1 MTSHTMQPPKAL
13 GLYDPR
19 FEHDACGVGMVA
31 RLDNTPTHEVVERGI
46 AALKNLEH
54 RGASGADPC
63 TGDGAGILMQMPD
76 ELLRAVVEF
85 ELPPPGAY
93 GVLMCF
99 LPADDDAHRAR
110 LEGLLERTVCA
121 EGHTV
126 LGWREVPVRPEHT
139 GEVAGAC
146 RPVIRQLFVGAGP
159 LGAAGTGHDGAGPQD
174 AAGTGSDGADAAG
187 TGSDGV
193 GARGAPGEGFDQDA
207 FERKLY
213 VIRRVCEL
221 NPDGAGLYVASSSS
235 RTLNYKG
242 MLISWQLADFYPD
255 LQDERCM
262 SALALVHSRFSTN
275 TFPSWELAHP
285 YRTICHN
292 GEINTVMGN
301 VNWMRARESE
311 LSSELFGEDLQKILP
326 VVTPGNSDSATFDNV
341 MELLLLAGRS
351 PAHAAMMMIPEAYR
365 DREDLPAELVGFYA
379 YHSCLME
386 PWDGPASVAFTDG
399 RVVGATLDRNGLRP
413 GRWVETADGHVV
425 LGSETG
431 ILDVA
436 PGEIVRLGRLQP
448 GKLFLVDLERGR
460 IVEDGEVKRE
470 VSTRRPYRE
479 WYERSSVS
487 FDELEPSEQVTISDQ
502 PLHRRQRAFGY
513 SQEDLRVLLSPMA
526 RDGAEPIGSM
536 GNDISLAVLSD
547 QAPPLFSYF
556 KQLFAQ
562 VTNPPID
569 PIREEIVMS
578 LETTLGSERNLFEET
593 PEHAHKLVLERPIL
607 LNRELETLRHVSHEL
622 FAARTID
629 ITWPVAEG
637 AAGMAAA
644 LERVC
649 EQAHD
654 AISAGVNII
663 VLSDRS
669 LGPRR
674 APIPSLLAVASVH
687 HHLVR
692 EGTRLRVGIVLESG
706 EPREVHHFATLIG
719 YGASAINPYL
729 LLETLDELVI
739 ERRITGPGDGGGAP
753 VGAGNASGR
762 APGAASSNSAS
773 SDGAQWPGTE
783 ELNQRLE
790 EAAQNTVKAIGKGL
804 LKTISKMGISTIQS
818 YRGAQIFEAVGLEH
832 ELIDRHFTGTA
843 SRIGGVG
850 LDVLA
855 TEALERH
862 ARAYPSPRDDLLPV
876 GGVYAWRRDGEH
888 HMWNP
893 ETIALVQHAVRAANG
908 NVMAALGGEADA
920 LAEVRD
926 SDANAKY
933 REYADAINEDAA
945 RKATLRGLLR
955 FKDPADPAG
964 ANGVD
969 GPPDGGAGADID
981 GMEREA
987 AHGDTGPRAAG
998 GGDDTT
1004 TTNIPCE
1011 PIPLDQVEPASEI
1024 VRRFCT
1030 GAMSLGSI
1038 SREAHETLAI
1048 AMNRLGGRSNTGE
1061 GGEDPARYQPDP
1073 NGDRRRSAIK
1083 QVASGR
1089 FGVTIHY
1096 LVNADELQIKMAQGA
1111 KPGEGGQLPG
1121 HKVDKYIGSIR
1132 HTTPG
1137 VGLISP
1143 PPHHDIYSIE
1153 DLKQLIYDLRCSNP
1167 PTDTHAGAQVSVKL
1181 VAEVGVGTVAAG
1193 VSKANA
1199 DRVLISG
1206 HDGGTGASPL
1216 SSIQAAGIPWEI
1228 GLAETQQTLLLNDLR
1243 SRIVV
1248 QTDGQLKTGR
1258 DVVIAAMLGADEM
1271 GFSTAPLIAT
1281 GCIMMRA
1288 CHLNTCPVGIATQD
1302 PALRERFKG
1311 TPEHVVNFFFFV
1323 AEEVREIL
1331 ASLGLRS
1338 LDEAIGRVDLLEA
1351 QPAIEHWKA
1360 RGVDLTHILTHVELP
1375 DDAPR
1380 RRVQPPPEVLSDA
1393 LDWELVKRSA
1403 GAIERGERISFAL
1416 PIRNVNRCV
1425 GGILSSHIARAHGA
1439 AGLPEGS
1446 IEVSFEGS
1454 AGQSF
1459 GGWLAPGVTFTLWG
1473 DANDYT
1479 GKGLS
1484 GGVLAVRPRAGMAPE
1499 FKAQENV
1506 IVGNTLLY
1514 GATAG
1519 RAFFRGL
1526 AGERFAVRNSGA
1538 SAVVEGVGD
1547 HGCEYMTGGR
1557 VVVLG
1562 PTGRNFAAGMSGGVA
1577 YVLDEEGAFPKR
1589 CNMGM
1594 VGFETPEEADVAELR
1609 ALISEHA
1616 RRTDSPVAERVLAQ
1630 WEELLARGAFV
1641 KVMPH
1646 DYRRVLREQAAEAQA
1661 AASSP
1666 ESPSPAVAA

>member
-1 MTSHTMQPPKAL
+1 
-13 GLYDPR
+13 
-19 FEHDACGVGMVA
+19 MVA
-31 RLDNTPTHEVVERGI
+31 RLDNRPTHEVI
-46 AALKNLEH
+46 ARALTALENLEH
-54 RGASGADPC
+54 RGASGADPL

-76 ELLRAVVEF
+76 ELLRAVAGF
-85 ELPPPGAY
+85 ELPGVGAY

-99 LPADDDAHRAR
+99 LPTAEDARAR
-110 LEGLLERTVCA
+110 VQTLLEHAVA
-121 EGHTV
+121 QEGQRV
-126 LGWREVPVRPEHT
+126 LGWRDVPVRPEHT
-139 GEVAGAC
+139 GATAASC
-146 RPVIRQLFVGAGP
+146 RPVIRQLFVGA
-159 LGAAGTGHDGAGPQD
+159 ADG
-174 AAGTGSDGADAAG
+174 S
-187 TGSDGV
+187 
-193 GARGAPGEGFDQDA
+193 DQDA

-213 VIRRVCEL
+213 VIRRVVEQAVAACE
-221 NPDGAGLYVASSSS
+221 DAGKGFYVTSSSS

-242 MLISWQLADFYPD
+242 MLISHQLGAFYPD
-255 LQDERCM
+255 LRDERCK

-285 YRTICHN
+285 YRVICHN

-311 LSSELFGEDLQKILP
+311 LSSELFGDDLQKILP
-326 VVTPGNSDSATFDNV
+326 VVTQGNSDSATFDNV
-341 MELLLLAGRS
+341 LELLMLAGRS
-351 PAHAAMMMIPEAYR
+351 LPHAVMMMIPEAYR
-365 DREDLPAELVGFYA
+365 DRADLPEELKSFYA
-379 YHSCLME
+379 FHACLME

-413 GRWVETADGHVV
+413 GRWVITKDGHVV
-425 LGSETG
+425 LGSEIG
-431 ILDVA
+431 LLDIPA
-436 PGEIVRLGRLQP
+436 EQIERLGRLQP
-448 GKLFLVDLERGR
+448 GKLFLVDLEQGR
-460 IVEDGEVKRE
+460 VIEDGEVKRAI
-470 VSTRRPYRE
+470 STAKPYGE
-479 WYERSSVS
+479 WLARNAVR
-487 FDELEPSEQVTISDQ
+487 FADLPPSEQVTLSDQ
-502 PLHRRQRAFGY
+502 PLHNRQRAFGY
-513 SQEDLRVLLSPMA
+513 TQEDLRVLLEPMA
-526 RDGAEPIGSM
+526 RDAAEPIGSM
-536 GNDISLAVLSD
+536 GNDLSLAVLSE

-578 LETTLGSERNLFEET
+578 LATSLGCERNLFDET
-593 PEHAHKLVLERPIL
+593 PEHAHKLLLDQPIL
-607 LNRELETLRHVSHEL
+607 LNRELETLRHISHDV
-622 FAARTID
+622 FSSRTLD
-629 ITWPVAEG
+629 ITWPIVDGPEG
-637 AAGMAAA
+637 MERA
-644 LERVC
+644 LARVC
-649 EQAHD
+649 VQAHE
-654 AISAGVNII
+654 AISEGVNILI
-663 VLSDRS
+663 LSDRQLS
-669 LGPRR
+669 PRR
-674 APIPSLLAVASVH
+674 APIPSLLAVSSVH

-692 EGTRLRVGIVLESG
+692 EGTRLRAGIVLESG

-719 YGASAINPYL
+719 YGASAINPYAM
-729 LLETLDELVI
+729 LETLDELVAQ
-739 ERRITGPGDGGGAP
+739 ERVTKPGENGGVP
-753 VGAGNASGR
+753 I
-762 APGAASSNSAS
+762 PLT
-773 SDGAQWPGTE
+773 PE
-783 ELNQRLE
+783 H
-790 EAAQNTVKAIGKGL
+790 AAQNTVKAIGKGL

-818 YRGAQIFEAVGLEH
+818 YRGAQIFEAVGLERG
-832 ELIDRHFTGTA
+832 LIDRHFTGTA

-850 LDVLA
+850 LNVLA
-855 TEALERH
+855 QEALQRH
-862 ARAYPSPRDDLLPV
+862 ARAYPTPHDELLPV

-893 ETIALVQHAVRAANG
+893 ETIALVQHAVRSANG
-908 NVMAALGGEADA
+908 NVVAALSGDA
-920 LAEVRD
+920 AAHAEVRD
-926 SDANAKY
+926 SPAFAKY
-933 REYADAINEDAA
+933 REYAAAVNEDSA

-955 FKDPADPAG
+955 
-964 ANGVD
+964 
-969 GPPDGGAGADID
+969 I
-981 GMEREA
+981 
-987 AHGDTGPRAAG
+987 G
-998 GGDDTT
+998 GGEGLA
-1004 TTNIPCE
+1004 CS
-1011 PIPLDQVEPASEI
+1011 LDEVEPASAI

-1038 SREAHETLAI
+1038 SRESHETLAI

-1061 GGEDPARYQPDP
+1061 GGEDPARFAPDP

-1121 HKVDKYIGSIR
+1121 HKVDAYIGSIR

-1167 PTDTHAGAQVSVKL
+1167 AAQVSVKL
-1181 VAEVGVGTVAAG
+1181 VSEVGVGTVAAG

-1216 SSIQAAGIPWEI
+1216 SSIQAAGVPWEI

-1258 DVVIAAMLGADEM
+1258 DVVVAAMLGADEM
-1271 GFSTAPLIAT
+1271 GFSTAPLIAM

-1302 PALRERFKG
+1302 PELRKRFKG

-1331 ASLGLRS
+1331 ASLGLRC
-1338 LDEAIGRVDLLEA
+1338 LDEAIGRVDLLGAEV
-1351 QPAIEHWKA
+1351 AIEHWKA
-1360 RGVDLTHILTHVELP
+1360 QGVDLTHILTHVELP
-1375 DDAPR
+1375 DGAPR
-1380 RRVQPPPEVLSDA
+1380 HRVQPPPEVLNDA
-1393 LDWELVKRSA
+1393 LDWELVERA
-1403 GAIERGERISFAL
+1403 REVIETGGYAEIEL

-1425 GGILSSHIARAHGA
+1425 GGILSSHIAQARGA
-1439 AGLPEGS
+1439 EGLPPKS
-1446 IEVSFEGS
+1446 ILVRFRGS

-1459 GGWLAPGVTFTLWG
+1459 GGWLAPGVTFELEG
-1473 DANDYT
+1473 DTNDYT

-1484 GGVLAVRPRAGMAPE
+1484 GGVLAVRPPRGVGEHFRAE
-1499 FKAQENV
+1499 ENV
-1506 IVGNTLLY
+1506 IVGNTVLY
-1514 GATAG
+1514 GATSG

-1538 SAVVEGVGD
+1538 WAVVEGVGD

-1562 PTGRNFAAGMSGGVA
+1562 PTGRNFAAGMSGGIA
-1577 YVLDEEGAFPKR
+1577 YILDEAGAFPAR

-1594 VGFETPEEADVAELR
+1594 VGFEDLSEADAIELR
-1609 ALISEHA
+1609 ATIEEHVLH
-1616 RRTDSPVAERVLAQ
+1616 TDSPVGRDVLARF
-1630 WEELLARGAFV
+1630 EELLKVGAFV

-1646 DYRRVLREQAAEAQA
+1646 DYKRVLRELAEAE
-1661 AASSP
+1661 
-1666 ESPSPAVAA
+1666 ESAEGVPA

>member
-1 MTSHTMQPPKAL
+1 MTSHTLPSQAA

-19 FEHDACGVGMVA
+19 YEHDACGVGMVA
-31 RLDNTPTHEVVERGI
+31 RLDNLPTHEVVTRAI
-46 AALKNLEH
+46 TALENLEH
-54 RGASGADPC
+54 RGASGADPL

-76 ELLRAVVEF
+76 ELLRALVDF
-85 ELPPPGAY
+85 ELPPAGAY
-93 GVLMCF
+93 GVMMCF
-99 LPADDDAHRAR
+99 LPTDVPAR
-110 LEGLLERTVCA
+110 GRIEELLEQTVRE
-121 EGHTV
+121 EGQSV
-126 LGWREVPVRPEHT
+126 LGWREVPVCPEHT
-139 GEVAGAC
+139 GATAASC
-146 RPVIRQLFVGAGP
+146 RPVVRQLFVGAGP
-159 LGAAGTGHDGAGPQD
+159 ITGGLASREG
-174 AAGTGSDGADAAG
+174 GVMGS
-187 TGSDGV
+187 GSSD
-193 GARGAPGEGFDQDA
+193 GFDQDA

-213 VIRRVCEL
+213 VIRRVCEQAVAAEE
-221 NPDGAGLYVASSSS
+221 NAVKGFYVTSSSS
-235 RTLNYKG
+235 RTVNYKG
-242 MLISWQLADFYPD
+242 MLISNQLAAFYPD
-255 LQDERCM
+255 LQDERCK

-285 YRTICHN
+285 YRVICHN

-311 LSSELFGEDLQKILP
+311 LASDLFGEDLSKILP
-326 VVTPGNSDSATFDNV
+326 VVTQGNSDSATFDNV
-341 MELLLLAGRS
+341 LELLMLAGRS
-351 PAHAAMMMIPEAYR
+351 LPHAVMMMIPEAYR
-365 DREDLPAELVGFYA
+365 DRTDLPEELRGFYA
-379 YHSCLME
+379 FHSCLME
-386 PWDGPASVAFTDG
+386 PWDGPAAVAFTDG

-413 GRWVETADGHVV
+413 GRWMLTKDGHVV
-425 LGSETG
+425 LGSECG
-431 ILDVA
+431 LLDVPA
-436 PGEIVRLGRLQP
+436 DQIECLGRLQP
-448 GKLFLVDLERGR
+448 GKLFLVDLEQGR
-460 IVEDGEVKRE
+460 VIEDGEVKHE
-470 VSTRRPYRE
+470 ISTSKPYGE
-479 WYERSSVS
+479 WYARNSVR
-487 FDELEPSEQVTISDQ
+487 FADLEPSEQVTLSDQ
-502 PLHRRQRAFGY
+502 SLRRRQRAFGY
-513 SQEDLRVLLSPMA
+513 SQEDLRVLLEPMA
-526 RDGAEPIGSM
+526 RDAQEPIGSM
-536 GNDISLAVLSD
+536 GNDLSLAVLSD

-578 LETTLGSERNLFEET
+578 LATSLGTERNLFDET
-593 PEHAHKLVLERPIL
+593 PEHAHKLLLDQPIL
-607 LNRELETLRHVSHEL
+607 LNRELETLRHISHDV
-622 FAARTID
+622 FSSRTID
-629 ITWPVAEG
+629 ITWPVAE
-637 AAGMAAA
+637 AGETAVTAGSA
-644 LERVC
+644 LSHALARVC
-649 EQAHD
+649 AQARE
-654 AISAGVNII
+654 AIAEGVNII
-663 VLSDRS
+663 ILSDRL
-669 LGPRR
+669 LGPAR
-674 APIPSLLAVASVH
+674 AAIPSLLAVSSVH

-692 EGTRLRVGIVLESG
+692 EGTRLRAGIVLESG

-719 YGASAINPYL
+719 YGASAVNPYVM
-729 LLETLDELVI
+729 LETLDELVAQQ
-739 ERRITGPGDGGGAP
+739 RITRVGTDGTSAP
-753 VGAGNASGR
+753 VS
-762 APGAASSNSAS
+762 
-773 SDGAQWPGTE
+773 E
-783 ELNQRLE
+783 E
-790 EAAQNTVKAIGKGL
+790 EAACNTVKAIGKGL

-818 YRGAQIFEAVGLEH
+818 YRGAQIFEAVGLER

-843 SRIGGVG
+843 SRIGGIG
-850 LDVLA
+850 LNVLA
-855 TEALERH
+855 VEALERH
-862 ARAYPSPRDDLLPV
+862 ARAYPAPHDDLLPV

-893 ETIALVQHAVRAANG
+893 ETIALVQHSVRSANG
-908 NVMAALGGEADA
+908 NIMAALDGDSNAS
-920 LAEVRD
+920 AEVRD
-926 SDANAKY
+926 SPAFQKY
-933 REYADAINEDAA
+933 REYAAAVNDDAA

-955 FKDPADPAG
+955 I
-964 ANGVD
+964 
-969 GPPDGGAGADID
+969 GAD
-981 GMEREA
+981 EREP
-987 AHGDTGPRAAG
+987 GRVG
-998 GGDDTT
+998 
-1004 TTNIPCE
+1004 IPIDE
-1011 PIPLDQVEPASEI
+1011 VEPAKEI

-1061 GGEDPARYQPDP
+1061 GGEDPTRFTPDP

-1121 HKVDKYIGSIR
+1121 HKVDAYIGSIR

-1167 PTDTHAGAQVSVKL
+1167 EAQVSVKL
-1181 VAEVGVGTVAAG
+1181 VSEVGVGTVAAG

-1199 DRVLISG
+1199 DRVLIAG

-1216 SSIQAAGIPWEI
+1216 SSIQAAGVPWEI

-1302 PALRERFKG
+1302 PELRKRFKG
-1311 TPEHVVNFFFFV
+1311 RPEHVVNFFFFV

-1331 ASLGLRS
+1331 ASLGLRT
-1338 LDEAIGRVDLLEA
+1338 LDEAIGRVDLLGA
-1351 QPAIEHWKA
+1351 DDAIEHWKA
-1360 RGVDLTHILTHVELP
+1360 RGVDLTHILAHIELP
-1375 DDAPR
+1375 EGAPR
-1380 RRVQPPPEVLSDA
+1380 HRIKAPPAVLDDA
-1393 LDWELVKRSA
+1393 LDWELLERSQSVIDA
-1403 GAIERGERISFAL
+1403 GGAPPAGSSDGNAHTGEQRARVEIEL

-1425 GGILSSHIARAHGA
+1425 GGILSSHIARARGA
-1439 AGLPEGS
+1439 QGLPPDS
-1446 IEVSFEGS
+1446 IVVRLRGS

-1459 GGWLAPGVTFTLWG
+1459 GGWLAPGVTFELEG
-1473 DANDYT
+1473 DTNDYT

-1484 GGVLAVRPRAGMAPE
+1484 GGVVSVRPPRDVGDH
-1499 FKAQENV
+1499 FVAQENV
-1506 IVGNTLLY
+1506 IVGNTVLY

-1538 SAVVEGVGD
+1538 WAVVEGVGD

-1562 PTGRNFAAGMSGGVA
+1562 PTGRNFAAGMSGGIA
-1577 YVLDEEGAFPKR
+1577 YVLDEGGELPAR

-1594 VGFETPEEADVAELR
+1594 VGFDEISSANAIELR
-1609 ALISEHA
+1609 AMIEEHLQH
-1616 RRTDSPVAERVLAQ
+1616 TDSPVARDA
-1630 WEELLARGAFV
+1630 LARFEQLVTSGAFV

-1646 DYRRVLREQAAEAQA
+1646 DYKRVLRELSEAEEEQAEG
-1661 AASSP
+1661 
-1666 ESPSPAVAA
+1666 VAA

>member
-1 MTSHTMQPPKAL
+1 MNPHNKQPPKAV

-31 RLDNTPTHEVVERGI
+31 RLDNQPTHEVVSRAI
-46 AALKNLEH
+46 TALENLEH
-54 RGASGADPC
+54 RGANGADPR

-76 ELLRAVVEF
+76 ELLRAVVDF
-85 ELPPPGAY
+85 ELPAPGAY

-99 LPADDDAHRAR
+99 LPTDTEARGR
-110 LEGLLERTVCA
+110 LEALLERTVEEC
-121 EGHTV
+121 GQRL
-126 LGWREVPVRPEHT
+126 LGWRDVPINEQET
-139 GEVAGAC
+139 GDVAAAC
-146 RPVIRQLFVGAGP
+146 RPVIRQLFVGS
-159 LGAAGTGHDGAGPQD
+159 GAAGEHDYPE
-174 AAGTGSDGADAAG
+174 
-187 TGSDGV
+187 
-193 GARGAPGEGFDQDA
+193 GARQDA

-213 VIRRVCEL
+213 VIRRICEL
-221 NPDGAGLYVASSSS
+221 NAEDPGLYVTSSSS
-235 RTLNYKG
+235 RTINYKG
-242 MLISWQLADFYPD
+242 MLISFQLAAFYED
-255 LQDERCM
+255 LRDERTK

-285 YRTICHN
+285 YRVICHN

-301 VNWMRARESE
+301 VNWMHARESE
-311 LSSELFGEDLQKILP
+311 LRSELFGEDLERILP
-326 VVTPGNSDSATFDNV
+326 VVSAGNSDSATFDNV
-341 MELLLLAGRS
+341 LELLMLAGRS
-351 PAHAAMMMIPEAYR
+351 LPHAAMMMIPEAYR
-365 DREDLPAELVGFYA
+365 NRDDLPDYLKGFYA
-379 YHSCLME
+379 FHSCLME

-413 GRWVETADGHVV
+413 GRWVETTDGHVV
-425 LGSETG
+425 LGSESG
-431 ILDVA
+431 LL
-436 PGEIVRLGRLQP
+436 EIPPEQVRRLGRLQP

-460 IVEDGEVKRE
+460 IVEDEEVKRE
-470 VSTRRPYRE
+470 VASHRPYGE
-479 WYERSSVS
+479 WFARNAVRFAELPPSS
-487 FDELEPSEQVTISDQ
+487 EVTLSDQ
-502 PLHRRQRAFGY
+502 PMRLRQRAFGY
-513 SQEDLRVLLSPMA
+513 SQEDLRVLLAPMA
-526 RDGAEPIGSM
+526 IDGAEPIGSM

-578 LETTLGSERNLFEET
+578 LATSLGNERNLFDET
-593 PEHAHKLVLERPIL
+593 PEHAHKLLLDQPIL
-607 LNRELETLRHVSHEL
+607 LNRELETLRHVDHDVY
-622 FAARTID
+622 AARTID
-629 ITWPVAEG
+629 ITWPIVEGGHTAGTAGSGMSEAIERICRKAREAIAE
-637 AAGMAAA
+637 
-644 LERVC
+644 
-649 EQAHD
+649 
-654 AISAGVNII
+654 GVNII
-663 VLSDRS
+663 ILSDR
-669 LGPRR
+669 LVGPRK
-674 APIPSLLAVASVH
+674 APIPSLLAVAAVH
-687 HHLVR
+687 HHLVL
-692 EGTRLRVGIVLESG
+692 EGTRLRAGIIVESG

-729 LLETLDELVI
+729 LLESLDEMVF
-739 ERRITGPGDGGGAP
+739 EGRIVRKVDGVEVP
-753 VGAGNASGR
+753 VGA
-762 APGAASSNSAS
+762 
-773 SDGAQWPGTE
+773 
-783 ELNQRLE
+783 E
-790 EAAQNTVKAIGKGL
+790 EAAQNVVKALGKGL

-818 YRGAQIFEAVGLEH
+818 YRGAQIFEAVGLEKA
-832 ELIDRHFTGTA
+832 LIDTHFTGTA
-843 SRIGGVG
+843 SRIGGIG
-850 LDVLA
+850 LEALA

-862 ARAYPSPRDDLLPV
+862 ARAYPAPHDQLLPV

-908 NVMAALGGEADA
+908 NVGAALKGDAEAHRV
-920 LAEVRD
+920 VRE
-926 SDANAKY
+926 SPAFEKY
-933 REYADAINEDAA
+933 REYARAINEDAA

-955 FKDPADPAG
+955 IG
-964 ANGVD
+964 NG
-969 GPPDGGAGADID
+969 G
-981 GMEREA
+981 EQ
-987 AHGDTGPRAAG
+987 
-998 GGDDTT
+998 
-1004 TTNIPCE
+1004 
-1011 PIPLDQVEPASEI
+1011 PIPLEEVEPASEI
-1024 VRRFCT
+1024 VKRFCT

-1061 GGEDPARYQPDP
+1061 GGEDPSRFLPDA

-1121 HKVDKYIGSIR
+1121 HKVDSYIGSIR

-1153 DLKQLIYDLRCSNP
+1153 DLKQLIYDLRCANP
-1167 PTDTHAGAQVSVKL
+1167 SAQVSVKL
-1181 VAEVGVGTVAAG
+1181 VSEVGVGTVAAG

-1199 DRVLISG
+1199 DRVLIAG

-1216 SSIQAAGIPWEI
+1216 SSIQAAGVPWEI

-1243 SRIVV
+1243 PRIIV

-1258 DVVIAAMLGADEM
+1258 DVVVAAMLGADEM

-1302 PALRERFKG
+1302 PELRKRFKG

-1331 ASLGLRS
+1331 ASIGLRS
-1338 LDEAIGRVDLLEA
+1338 LDEAIGRVDLLGA
-1351 QPAIEHWKA
+1351 AGAIEHWKA
-1360 RGVDLTHILTHVELP
+1360 RGVDLTHLLKSIELP
-1375 DDAPR
+1375 EGAPR
-1380 RRVQPPPEVLSDA
+1380 RRVEAPPAVLEDA
-1393 LDWELVKRSA
+1393 LDWQLVERSRLA
-1403 GAIERGERISFAL
+1403 LERREPVSMSL
-1416 PIRNVNRCV
+1416 EIRNRNRCV
-1425 GGILSSHIARAHGA
+1425 GGILSSHIAQRCGA
-1439 AGLPEGS
+1439 DGLAEDS
-1446 IEVSFEGS
+1446 IVVEFEGS

-1459 GGWLAPGVTFTLWG
+1459 AGWLAPGVTFTLRG
-1473 DANDYT
+1473 DANDYA

-1484 GGVLAVRPRAGMAPE
+1484 GGVFAIRPREGMGE
-1499 FKAQENV
+1499 HFKAEQNV
-1506 IVGNTLLY
+1506 IVGNTVLY

-1538 SAVVEGVGD
+1538 WTVVEGVGD

-1577 YVLDEEGAFPKR
+1577 YVLDEDGSFPAR

-1594 VGFETPEEADVAELR
+1594 VGFEELSGADALELR
-1609 ALISEHA
+1609 AMIEEHQM
-1616 RRTDSPVAERVLAQ
+1616 RTGSPVAARVLAE
-1630 WEELLARGAFV
+1630 WEELLGRGAFL

-1646 DYRRVLREQAAEAQA
+1646 DYKRVLRERAEEEAIAARAAGNGEVSTPRPLDPVGEAGA
-1661 AASSP
+1661 
-1666 ESPSPAVAA
+1666 

>member
-1 MTSHTMQPPKAL
+1 MTSHTKQPPQAV

-31 RLDNTPTHEVVERGI
+31 RLDNQPTHEVLSR
-46 AALKNLEH
+46 ALTALENLEH

-63 TGDGAGILMQMPD
+63 TGDGAGILLQMPD
-76 ELLRAVVEF
+76 ELLRAVVGF
-85 ELPPPGAY
+85 ELPPTGRY
-93 GVLMCF
+93 GVMMCF
-99 LPADDDAHRAR
+99 LPTDPDACAR
-110 LEGLLERTVCA
+110 QEGLLERTVRA
-121 EGHTV
+121 EGQRV
-126 LGWREVPVRPEHT
+126 LGWRDVPVCPEHT
-139 GEVAGAC
+139 GVTAGAC
-146 RPVIRQLFVGAGP
+146 RPVIRQLFI
-159 LGAAGTGHDGAGPQD
+159 
-174 AAGTGSDGADAAG
+174 GSESESA
-187 TGSDGV
+187 
-193 GARGAPGEGFDQDA
+193 ARGGELADIGLDPAHHVAHGPADGFDQDA

-242 MLISWQLADFYPD
+242 MLISYQLAKFYPD
-255 LQDERCM
+255 LCDERCK

-275 TFPSWELAHP
+275 TFPSWVLAHP
-285 YRTICHN
+285 YRVICHN

-311 LSSELFGEDLQKILP
+311 LQSDLFGEDLRKILP
-326 VVTPGNSDSATFDNV
+326 VVTQGNSDSATFDNV
-341 MELLLLAGRS
+341 LELLLLAGRS
-351 PAHAAMMMIPEAYR
+351 PAHAVMMMIPEAYR
-365 DREDLPAELVGFYA
+365 DREDLPEDLKGFYA
-379 YHSCLME
+379 FHTCLME

-413 GRWVETADGHVV
+413 GRWVETTDGHVV
-425 LGSETG
+425 LGSESG
-431 ILDVA
+431 LLDIPA
-436 PGEIVRLGRLQP
+436 DQIRRLGRLQP

-470 VSTRRPYRE
+470 VASRRPYGE
-479 WYERSSVS
+479 WYARNSVHFS
-487 FDELEPSEQVTISDQ
+487 ELPASDQVTLSDY
-502 PLHRRQRAFGY
+502 PLRLRQRAFGY
-513 SQEDLRVLLSPMA
+513 SMEDLRVLLTPMA
-526 RDGAEPIGSM
+526 REGAEPVGSM
-536 GNDISLAVLSD
+536 GNDLSLAVLSD

-569 PIREEIVMS
+569 PIREEVVMS
-578 LETTLGSERNLFEET
+578 LATSLGTERNLFEET
-593 PEHAHKLVLERPIL
+593 PEHAHKLVLDQPIL
-607 LNRELETLRHVSHEL
+607 LNRELETLRHVSHEE
-622 FAARTID
+622 FAACTID

-637 AAGMAAA
+637 AAGIDGGLA
-644 LERVC
+644 RVC
-649 EQAHD
+649 AQAHD
-654 AISAGVNII
+654 AIAKGVNII
-663 VLSDRS
+663 VLSDRL
-669 LGPRR
+669 LGPNR
-674 APIPSLLAVASVH
+674 APIPALLAVAAVH

-692 EGTRLRVGIVLESG
+692 EGTRLRAGIILESG
-706 EPREVHHFATLIG
+706 EPREVHHFATLLG
-719 YGASAINPYL
+719 YGASAVNPYL
-729 LLETLDELVI
+729 MLETLDGLVF
-739 ERRITGPGDGGGAP
+739 DGLLTR
-753 VGAGNASGR
+753 AGE
-762 APGAASSNSAS
+762 
-773 SDGAQWPGTE
+773 DGHEVSLTP
-783 ELNQRLE
+783 E
-790 EAAQNTVKAIGKGL
+790 EAAQNMVKALGKGL

-818 YRGAQIFEAVGLEH
+818 YCGAQIFEAVGLEPA
-832 ELIDRHFTGTA
+832 LIDRHFTGTA

-850 LDVLA
+850 IEVLA
-855 TEALERH
+855 TEALQRH
-862 ARAYPSPRDDLLPV
+862 ARAWPTPGGSEGIEVTGLLPV

-893 ETIALVQHAVRAANG
+893 ETIALVQHAVRTANG
-908 NVMAALGGEADA
+908 DVGAALSGDREA
-920 LAEVRD
+920 LQTVRG
-926 SDANAKY
+926 SAAFERY
-933 REYADAINEDAA
+933 REYAHAVNEDAA

-955 FKDPADPAG
+955 IGTEADG
-964 ANGVD
+964 
-969 GPPDGGAGADID
+969 
-981 GMEREA
+981 REIA
-987 AHGDTGPRAAG
+987 L
-998 GGDDTT
+998 
-1004 TTNIPCE
+1004 E
-1011 PIPLDQVEPASEI
+1011 EVEPAKEI

-1061 GGEDPARYQPDP
+1061 GGEDPARFTPDK

-1121 HKVDKYIGSIR
+1121 HKVDQYIGSIR

-1153 DLKQLIYDLRCSNP
+1153 DLKQLIYDLRCANP
-1167 PTDTHAGAQVSVKL
+1167 QAQVSVKL
-1181 VAEVGVGTVAAG
+1181 VSEVGVGTVAAG

-1243 SRIVV
+1243 ARIVV

-1258 DVVIAAMLGADEM
+1258 DVVIAALLGADEM
-1271 GFSTAPLIAT
+1271 GFSTGPLIAT

-1302 PALRERFKG
+1302 PELRKRFKG

-1338 LDEAIGRVDLLEA
+1338 LDEAIGRVDLLGVREA
-1351 QPAIEHWKA
+1351 IDHWKA
-1360 RGVDLTHILTHVELP
+1360 RGVDLSHILRHVEQP
-1375 DDAPR
+1375 ADAPR
-1380 RRVQPPPEVLSDA
+1380 RRVEAPPAVLEDA
-1393 LDWELVKRSA
+1393 LDWQLV
-1403 GAIERGERISFAL
+1403 ERARPLLEREDADPIGNGQPGGESGGGEQVRIAL
-1416 PIRNVNRCV
+1416 EIRNRNRCV
-1425 GGILSSHIARAHGA
+1425 GGILSSHIARAYGA
-1439 AGLPEGS
+1439 EGLPADS
-1446 IEVSFEGS
+1446 IVVDFEGS

-1459 GGWLAPGVTFTLWG
+1459 GGWLAPGVRFMLRG
-1473 DANDYT
+1473 DANDYA

-1484 GGVLAVRPRAGMAPE
+1484 GGVLSVSPRAGMGEHFIAE
-1499 FKAQENV
+1499 QNV
-1506 IVGNTLLY
+1506 IVGNTVLY

-1577 YVLDEEGAFPKR
+1577 YVLDEDGSFAKR

-1594 VGFETPEEADVAELR
+1594 VGFDELDPADVIELR
-1609 ALISEHA
+1609 ALIEEHEQ
-1616 RRTDSPVAERVLAQ
+1616 RTGSPVAARVLGD
-1630 WEELLARGAFV
+1630 WDGLLESRVFV

-1646 DYRRVLREQAAEAQA
+1646 DYKRVLRELAEQQ
-1661 AASSP
+1661 
-1666 ESPSPAVAA
+1666 VAA